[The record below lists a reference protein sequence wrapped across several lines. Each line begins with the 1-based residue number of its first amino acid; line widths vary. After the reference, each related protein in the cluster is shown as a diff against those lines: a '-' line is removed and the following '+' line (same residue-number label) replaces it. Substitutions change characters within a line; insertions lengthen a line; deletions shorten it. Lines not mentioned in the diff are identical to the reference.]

1 MSVID
6 ILLLLF
12 LFWIFLFLIFSL
24 IKNTNFG
31 KKISE
36 NVEIQPLVLLLKT
49 TRFNRFILN
58 SGKKRSKFYR
68 IVGELSIIYGIALM
82 IYALFFLM
90 KNLINLLFPSQ
101 SAALGEA
108 SPIIP
113 IIFGITFTPPL
124 DQLIIILIVI
134 TLAAVFH
141 ELFHGFLASSHEMK
155 IKSTGTG
162 LLFMIPIAFVELDDE
177 SLKNT
182 TPRKKLRML
191 GAGSFINL
199 IQAMIFLTLF
209 LSYPLAIAWGYS
221 YDSSGVLIYSITP
234 NSPASI
240 AGLAIGDAIIALNH
254 TQIKN
259 YQEFSSY
266 LEKTKPNQTLIITV
280 ERNLKN
286 FDITIKLAQ
295 HPYYKD
301 RGFIGVS
308 TLDYHKPY
316 FEFFPQIL
324 QYWAYL
330 FFAWGFVICFS
341 LAVFNMLPIPLFDG
355 DKFLAELLSIIKNK
369 EIRSI
374 THNTLRVLS
383 ITLLLLNIYFSL
395 IRFGFV

>member
-1 MSVID
+1 MSLID

-12 LFWIFLFLIFSL
+12 LAWIFLFLIFSL

-36 NVEIQPLVLLLKT
+36 NIEIQPLVFLLKT
-49 TRFNRFILN
+49 ARFNNFILN

-101 SAALGEA
+101 SIALGEA

-134 TLAAVFH
+134 AIAAVFH

-155 IKSTGTG
+155 IKSTGAG
-162 LLFMIPIAFVELDDE
+162 LFFMIPIAFVELDDE

-182 TPRKKLRML
+182 APRKKLRML

-199 IQAMIFLTLF
+199 IQAMIFLVLF
-209 LSYPLAIAWGYS
+209 LSYPLAISWGYN
-221 YDSSGVLIYSITP
+221 YESSGVLIYSITP

-259 YQEFSSY
+259 YQDFSSY

-280 ERNLKN
+280 ERNLKSFN
-286 FDITIKLAQ
+286 ITIKLAQ

-308 TLDYHKPY
+308 TLDYHRPY
-316 FEFFPQIL
+316 FALFPQIL

-355 DKFLAELLSIIKNK
+355 DKFLAEILSIIKNK
-369 EIRSI
+369 DVRII
-374 THNTLRVLS
+374 THNTLRALS
-383 ITLLLLNIYFSL
+383 IMLLLLNIYFSL